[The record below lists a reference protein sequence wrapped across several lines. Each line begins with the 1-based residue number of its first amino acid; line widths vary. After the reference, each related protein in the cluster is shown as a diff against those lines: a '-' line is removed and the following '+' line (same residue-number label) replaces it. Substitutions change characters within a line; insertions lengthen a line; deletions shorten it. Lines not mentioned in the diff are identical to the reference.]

1 MISLFYTPFGAY
13 LIGLLMGYL
22 IWGQRMGER
31 VFVFT
36 EAERSMKERWASRP
50 FMYAFR
56 ESEIKDIRTQRGS
69 QNCYLVVNNLEVN
82 GSFDDLV
89 NLLGERID
97 IK

>member
-1 MISLFYTPFGAY
+1 MT
-13 LIGLLMGYL
+13 
-22 IWGQRMGER
+22 ER

-36 EAERSMKERWASRP
+36 ETEKSLNKTRP
-50 FMYAFR
+50 LGRPLMYAFR
-56 ESEIKDIRTQRGS
+56 ESEIKELRTQRGS
-69 QNCYLVVNNLEVN
+69 QNCYLVVNGLEVN

>member
-1 MISLFYTPFGAY
+1 MT
-13 LIGLLMGYL
+13 
-22 IWGQRMGER
+22 QR

-36 EAERSMKERWASRP
+36 EAKSSVESRTGTRP

-56 ESEIKDIRTQRGS
+56 ESEIKSVHSQLGS
-69 QNCYLVVNNLEVN
+69 QNCYLVVNNLEVS

-89 NLLGERID
+89 SLLGERID

>member
-1 MISLFYTPFGAY
+1 MN
-13 LIGLLMGYL
+13 
-22 IWGQRMGER
+22 ER

-36 EAERSMKERWASRP
+36 ESERSMKDRTRP

-56 ESEIKDIRTQRGS
+56 ESEIKEIQTQRGS
-69 QNCYLVVNNLEVN
+69 QNCYLVVNGHEVN

-97 IK
+97 VK

>member
-1 MISLFYTPFGAY
+1 MN
-13 LIGLLMGYL
+13 
-22 IWGQRMGER
+22 ER

-36 EAERSMKERWASRP
+36 ETESSIENRTGTRP

-56 ESEIKDIRTQRGS
+56 ESEIKEVRTQRGS
-69 QNCYLVVNNLEVN
+69 QNCYLVVNGLEVN